1 MQRSEIQDL
10 KKSAPHAP
18 PRLKE
23 ETHYRLLKLLEK
35 NPEISQREMAREMGV
50 SLGKANYCLK
60 ALLEKGWIKANN
72 FRNSQRKWAYV
83 YLLTPSGLEQ
93 KLRLTGAFLKRKLDE
108 HETLSHEIARLQAEL
123 TAARNDSA
131 EPHVNEE

>member
-1 MQRSEIQDL
+1 MQRSEIRE
-10 KKSAPHAP
+10 KNNAPRAP
-18 PRLKE
+18 SLKE
-23 ETHYRLLKLLEK
+23 ESHYRLLKLIEE
-35 NPEISQREMAREMGV
+35 NPEITQREMAHEMGV

-83 YLLTPSGLEQ
+83 YLLTPMGLEQ

-108 HETLSHEIARLQAEL
+108 HEALKQEIAQLQAEL
-123 TAARNDSA
+123 AINRI
-131 EPHVNEE
+131 EPPKPQVNEE